1 MTTTQ
6 IYWNT
11 KLNCCMTRLWYEERT
26 ENEKGELVGK
36 IVQKMKEIPTP
47 EEAADKFMSSRY
59 CTVPITFEV

>member
-1 MTTTQ
+1 
-6 IYWNT
+6 
-11 KLNCCMTRLWYEERT
+11 MTRLWYEERT